1 LMKKMPTEE
10 KRENDSHESVNK
22 DVKTLERRVVRKCD
36 LYVLPIL
43 AMTYLLG
50 IVDLSNIGNAIV
62 AGYDYNYLKTTPFYF
77 TLAISAHF
85 IGYMIFEIPSNWVTR
100 ILGFHV
106 WMPIIMVCWTAMSM
120 SQAACTTVVQLG
132 I

>member
-1 LMKKMPTEE
+1 MPTEE
-10 KRENDSHESVNK
+10 KRENDSYESVNK
-22 DVKTLERRVVRKCD
+22 DDKTLERRIIRKCD

-77 TLAISAHF
+77 TLAISTHF
-85 IGYMIFEIPSNWVTR
+85 IGYMIFEIPSNLGAPALQKRNSDFQKYVVIIRLHVTLCNL
-100 ILGFHV
+100 IG
-106 WMPIIMVCWTAMSM
+106 
-120 SQAACTTVVQLG
+120 
-132 I
+132 